1 MPIYEYRCQ
10 RCQQVSSHFVK
21 TYGAPPL
28 SGCTHCESPDL
39 QRIMSSVAY
48 IRSEADKLAQLDP
61 KYTKMVDR
69 ALAKAPGDT
78 DPSHYVNKMVPFSK
92 AKEQGEPYFKE

>member
-10 RCQQVSSHFVK
+10 SCQQVSSYFVK
-21 TYGAPPL
+21 TYGATPL
-28 SGCTHCESPDL
+28 LGCTHCESPDL

-48 IRSEADKLAQLDP
+48 LRSEADKLAQLDP

-69 ALAKAPGDT
+69 ALSKAPNDT
-78 DPSHYVNKMVPFSK
+78 SPSHYVDKMVPFSK
-92 AKEQGEPYFKE
+92 AKEQGDPYFKE

>member
-10 RCQQVSSHFVK
+10 SCQQVSSYFVK
-21 TYGAPPL
+21 TYGATPL

-48 IRSEADKLAQLDP
+48 LRSEADKLAQLDP
-61 KYTKMVDR
+61 KYTKMVAR
-69 ALAKAPGDT
+69 ALAKAPNDT
-78 DPSHYVNKMVPFSK
+78 NPSHYVDKMVPFSK
-92 AKEQGEPYFKE
+92 AKEQGDPYFKE

>member
-10 RCQQVSSHFVK
+10 SCTQVSSYFVK
-21 TYGAPPL
+21 TYVATPL
-28 SGCTHCESPDL
+28 SRCTHCESPDL

-48 IRSEADKLAQLDP
+48 LRSEADKLAQLDP

-69 ALAKAPGDT
+69 ALAKAPNDT
-78 DPSHYVNKMVPFSK
+78 NPSHYVDKMVPFSK
-92 AKEQGEPYFKE
+92 AKEQGDPYFKE